1 MHNHSDF
8 YLFAANYW
16 WLIFPVGWGVF
27 GLLGSWIKHREAQ
40 QALEVLKSYAEQGKE
55 APSELIQ
62 ILKGAPPSETRDRS
76 RMPVSLSRGALLVGL
91 ALSALSFAFVVLRA
105 TKITDND
112 PNAQGGLLF
121 VIVLMGGLAV
131 ASFIA
136 AFLFSRDA
144 QSGKP

>member
-1 MHNHSDF
+1 MHDHSEW
-8 YLFAANYW
+8 YRLFTSFW
-16 WLIFPVGWGVF
+16 WLIFPIGWGVF

-40 QALEVLKSYAEQGKE
+40 QALEVLKSYAEQGKD
-55 APSELIQ
+55 APPELIQ
-62 ILKGAPPSETRDRS
+62 VLRGTPPEKRDDS
-76 RMPVSLSRGALLVGL
+76 GMSIGLSRGALLVGL

-105 TKITDND
+105 TRITERD
-112 PNAQGGLLF
+112 PDAQGGLLF

-144 QSGKP
+144 RSNKP

>member
-40 QALEVLKSYAEQGKE
+40 QALEVLKSYAEQGKD
-55 APSELIQ
+55 APPELIQ
-62 ILKGAPPSETRDRS
+62 ILKGTPSDVRNATPA
-76 RMPVSLSRGALLVGL
+76 PVSLSRAALLVGL
-91 ALSALSFAFVVLRA
+91 ALAALSIAFVVLRS
-105 TKITDND
+105 TRITDNNPD
-112 PNAQGGLLF
+112 AQGGLLF
-121 VIVLMGGLAV
+121 VVVLMGGLAV

-144 QSGKP
+144 KKP